1 MSDMPC
7 ELGPVRDG
15 EPASNCASTP
25 STPRVAITVD
35 LDGKLDERLRW
46 IAWSE
51 KTSEE
56 GLLTRIIES
65 QPKRSG
71 QRRLTVEVTEAAAE
85 RMAAAAA
92 TIGMSE
98 QELIAEA
105 VDTYTP
111 RMPAR
116 AWLGLGLPGLL
127 LILPLALMFLS
138 PRIGPGAPAL
148 AWVIF
153 GIAMLAAGLGVVYL
167 VTTAMYAEWIVMKFR
182 LTGLIAEAACGA
194 ASVLSVFAY
203 GYWVLSSQVPA
214 SFNLPMARIDAIYFT
229 LGTFTTTG
237 TGRFTAQS
245 AGAEL
250 MVTCQV
256 VFGWTFVAVLVALL
270 VPRAAAAYKRQ
281 STNGRIIVRIGKP
294 ER

>member
-7 ELGPVRDG
+7 ELDPVRDS

-25 STPRVAITVD
+25 SAPRRTITVD

-71 QRRLTVEVTEAAAE
+71 QRRLTVEVTEATAE

-98 QELIAEA
+98 EEMIAEA
-105 VDTYTP
+105 VDTYSP

-138 PRIGPGAPAL
+138 PRIRPGAPAL

-167 VTTAMYAEWIVMKFR
+167 VTTAIYAEWIVVKFR
-182 LTGLIAEAACGA
+182 LAGLIAEAACGA
-194 ASVLSVFAY
+194 ASLLSVFAY
-203 GYWVLSSQVPA
+203 GYWVLSSQLPA

-250 MVTCQV
+250 LVSCQV
-256 VFGWTFVAVLVALL
+256 VFGWTFVAILVALL

>member
-1 MSDMPC
+1 MVLAAQVSIRGMSDMPR
-7 ELGPVRDG
+7 ELDPVLDN
-15 EPASNCASTP
+15 EPVSSGASAP
-25 STPRVAITVD
+25 SAPRRAITVD
-35 LDGKLDERLRW
+35 VDSKLDERLRW

-65 QPKRSG
+65 QPKHSG
-71 QRRLTVEVTEAAAE
+71 QRRLTVAVTEAAAE
-85 RMAAAAA
+85 SMAAAAA

-98 QELIAEA
+98 EELIAEA
-105 VDTYTP
+105 IDTYSP

-138 PRIGPGAPAL
+138 PRIGSGAPAL
-148 AWVIF
+148 ARVIF
-153 GIAMLAAGLGVVYL
+153 G
-167 VTTAMYAEWIVMKFR
+167 
-182 LTGLIAEAACGA
+182 
-194 ASVLSVFAY
+194 
-203 GYWVLSSQVPA
+203 LSSQVPA

-237 TGRFTAQS
+237 TGRFVAQS

-256 VFGWTFVAVLVALL
+256 VFGWAFVAILVALL
-270 VPRAAAAYKRQ
+270 VPRATAAYKRQ

-294 ER
+294 DQ